1 MVAHNPLKKANE
13 VLGWLHAGSL
23 LHEVSPNST
32 YLRGRREMYCIISLE
47 CRVNFTGVISLPQ
60 MASLWL
66 INLINGGLLTTY
78 KQGWS
83 SKYSLQKTKMT
94 MRKKGSHG
102 PWMKMYLLRKLG
114 DFPSDR
120 HVTFPES
127 SFCFDCLELGV
138 LEFCAGVDSSNC
150 AVAPRWHETGPML
163 VMLR

>member
-66 INLINGGLLTTY
+66 IKSY
-78 KQGWS
+78 KWGVTNHVQTGMI
-83 SKYSLQKTKMT
+83 LQVLPPKTKMT
-94 MRKKGSHG
+94 MRKKGCHG
-102 PWMKMYLLRKLG
+102 PWMKMYLLRKTG
-114 DFPSDR
+114 DFL
-120 HVTFPES
+120 S
-127 SFCFDCLELGV
+127 SPCFCFDCLELGV
-138 LEFCAGVDSSNC
+138 LEFWLIQATVQWPLGGVKQ
-150 AVAPRWHETGPML
+150 GPC
-163 VMLR
+163 